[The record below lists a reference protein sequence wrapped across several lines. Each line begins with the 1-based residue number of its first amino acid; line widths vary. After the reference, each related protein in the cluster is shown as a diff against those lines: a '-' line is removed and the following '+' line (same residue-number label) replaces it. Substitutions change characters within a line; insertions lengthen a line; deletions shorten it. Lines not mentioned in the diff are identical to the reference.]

1 MEKIYFAPPAGSPT
15 SPAVPTQPIENA
27 RVFRAA
33 QALARAL
40 LNQGRETN
48 ETSGRRA
55 MCAKSNVLIVDDDE
69 VVRLSHLRSLKSVSC
84 AAEAVDGG
92 EDALRL
98 METQKFDVVLLDL
111 RMPGLDGMT
120 VLRTIKQKWPES
132 EVVVITG
139 FPTLETAK
147 EAVRLGASDYLAK
160 PVGPVEVIN
169 ATGAAITRKKWA
181 LHRMPETEEIRVG
194 ASAGF

>member
-1 MEKIYFAPPAGSPT
+1 
-15 SPAVPTQPIENA
+15 
-27 RVFRAA
+27 
-33 QALARAL
+33 
-40 LNQGRETN
+40 
-48 ETSGRRA
+48 

-98 METQKFDVVLLDL
+98 MEMQKFDVVLLDL
-111 RMPGLDGMT
+111 RMPGMDGMT
-120 VLRTIKQKWPES
+120 VLRTIKQKWPAS

-139 FPTLETAK
+139 YPTLETAK

-169 ATGAAITRKKWA
+169 ATSAAITRKKWA
-181 LHRMPETEEIRVG
+181 LHKMPETEEIGVG